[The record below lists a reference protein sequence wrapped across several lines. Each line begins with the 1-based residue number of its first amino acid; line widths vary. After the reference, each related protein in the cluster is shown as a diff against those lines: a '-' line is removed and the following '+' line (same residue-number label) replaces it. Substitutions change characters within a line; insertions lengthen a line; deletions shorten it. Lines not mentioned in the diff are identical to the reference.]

1 MLSRLF
7 PQAFIFFI
15 IHRILNIDQGVAESL
30 AWGSVLGRIGSFQC
44 YRSASNWGI
53 LSACIHLP
61 PYTTISSLRPLQT
74 WTHIFPPAI
83 KISPN
88 RLTRGGGA
96 VNGDF
101 DGGGVLY
108 NEGGKPYPVS
118 LPSGDRVSDV
128 FPSPAGTSLGDLLP
142 VDTAVP
148 LGLLERGAERGTTV
162 RLAAARSG
170 LARLSSLR
178 LRDTLTGAVYAPAH
192 PYEVFV
198 EN

>member
-1 MLSRLF
+1 M
-7 PQAFIFFI
+7 
-15 IHRILNIDQGVAESL
+15 
-30 AWGSVLGRIGSFQC
+30 
-44 YRSASNWGI
+44 Y
-53 LSACIHLP
+53 
-61 PYTTISSLRPLQT
+61 
-74 WTHIFPPAI
+74 IFPPAI

-96 VNGDF
+96 VSGDF
-101 DGGGVLY
+101 DGGGVSY
-108 NEGGKPYPVS
+108 NESRKPYN
-118 LPSGDRVSDV
+118 LPLSSSDRVPGG
-128 FPSPAGTSLGDLLP
+128 FPSPAGTFLGDLLP
-142 VDTAVP
+142 VDVAVP
-148 LGLLERGAERGTTV
+148 LGRLERGAERGTTV